1 MKINMICFREEEG
14 TLVIESYDPT
24 CCCESCGTLGSW
36 LIDDENCG
44 IGLCKECLIA
54 GYDQVYEVQIFS
66 YKHHNIDGTT
76 KWVGL
81 TNFQL
86 EMYKAIQNKI
96 IKEQENA

>member
-1 MKINMICFREEEG
+1 MKDEQYIIVEEFN
-14 TLVIESYDPT
+14 PT
-24 CCCESCGTLGSW
+24 TNCEVCGKQGSW
-36 LIDDENCG
+36 IIEGDSMGL
-44 IGLCKECLIA
+44 GLCKDCLIQA
-54 GYDQVYEVQIFS
+54 YDEVYEVQIFG

-96 IKEQENA
+96 IKEQENK